1 MSSSSPITSVPSD
14 PNIPLQV
21 QIPGGAPSLRGE
33 TPTAENRAPAAT
45 IPAGG
50 ENVRAVLKYRNKEGR
65 YVCNDGNGEYNKY
78 ATACVLRARDYVWVH
93 RGWPITRPQHTAI

>member
-1 MSSSSPITSVPSD
+1 MSSSSPISSVPSD

-33 TPTAENRAPAAT
+33 TPTTENRAPAAT

-65 YVCNDGNGEYNKY
+65 YVCNYGNGEYNMH
-78 ATACVLRARDYVWVH
+78 TVCVLRARDHVWVH
-93 RGWPITRPQHTAI
+93 RGMPIT

>member
-1 MSSSSPITSVPSD
+1 MSSSSPISSVPSD

-65 YVCNDGNGEYNKY
+65 YV
-78 ATACVLRARDYVWVH
+78 
-93 RGWPITRPQHTAI
+93 